1 MHPHTWGG
9 DTAIASCLGAS
20 YGVSVRQVERL
31 ALGLDSDAAV
41 FRIDAADG
49 ARYFLKLKRG
59 DPPER
64 SVLVPRMLRAAGISQ
79 VVAPLDTSTGA
90 LWGRIG
96 GASALLYPFVE
107 GRSGRSRGLTTEQWT
122 ELGTTIARI
131 HAVEP
136 SPEVMAVLPV
146 EQFVPAPR
154 WIEPLEWVLAGEHRS
169 QSHDELAAPV
179 AAFLDE
185 RRAEMR
191 VLLDRTRDLGR
202 ELRGQRLE
210 RVLCHS
216 DLHLNNVMV
225 DTQERLHLVDWD
237 QPILAP
243 RECDLMLLSGTA
255 FGGFAEGS
263 AEQAAFLAG
272 YGPVSANPVVMAYY
286 YHERVTTDLGSFAHE
301 LYWLPD
307 ADDETRWAAARW
319 LRVIFEPGRSADAA
333 RQAYAKL
340 RA

>member
-1 MHPHTWGG
+1 MRPNIWGG
-9 DTAIASCLGAS
+9 NAAIASCLRTA

-31 ALGLDSDAAV
+31 SLGLDSDAAV
-41 FRIDAADG
+41 FQIDAADD

-64 SVLVPRMLRAAGISQ
+64 SILVPRMLRAAGITQ
-79 VVAPLDTSTGA
+79 VVAPLDTTTGG
-90 LWGRIG
+90 LWGKIG
-96 GASALLYPFVE
+96 SASALLYPFVE
-107 GRSGRSRGLTTEQWT
+107 GRSGRSRGLTPAQWT
-122 ELGTTIARI
+122 ELGATIARI

-136 SPEVMAVLPV
+136 SPEVRIVLPL

-154 WIEPLEWVLAGEHRS
+154 WIEPLERVLAGEHRD
-169 QSHDELAAPV
+169 QAHDELAAPV

-185 RRAEMR
+185 RRSEMR
-191 VLLDRTRDLGR
+191 VLLDRTRELGR
-202 ELRGQRLE
+202 ALRGQRSE
-210 RVLCHS
+210 RFLCHS

-272 YGPVSANPVVMAYY
+272 YGPVSVNPVAMAYY
-286 YHERVTTDLGSFAHE
+286 YHERVTTDLGAFAHE

-307 ADDETRWAAARW
+307 ADDETRRAAAHW

-333 RQAYAKL
+333 GQAYANL
-340 RA
+340 RV

>member
-1 MHPHTWGG
+1 MGPSTWGG
-9 DTAIASCLGAS
+9 DTAIVACLRTV
-20 YGVSVRQVERL
+20 YGVSVRRAERL

-41 FRIDAADG
+41 FRIDATDG

-59 DPPER
+59 DPPAR
-64 SVLVPRMLRAAGISQ
+64 SVLVPRMLRSAGISQ
-79 VVAPLDTSTGA
+79 VVAPLDTGA
-90 LWGRIG
+90 GAPWGQIG

-107 GRSGRSRGLTTEQWT
+107 GWSGRSRGLTAEQWT
-122 ELGTTIARI
+122 ELGATIARI

-136 SPEVMAVLPV
+136 SPEVRAVLPI

-154 WIEPLEWVLAGEHRS
+154 WIEPLERVLAGEHRS
-169 QSHDELAAPV
+169 QPYDEPRARAA
-179 AAFLDE
+179 AILDE

-191 VLLDRTRDLGR
+191 VLLDRTRELGR
-202 ELRGQRLE
+202 ELRGQHLE

-225 DTQERLHLVDWD
+225 DTRERVHLVDWD

-243 RECDLMLLSGTA
+243 RECDLMLLFGTA

-272 YGPVSANPVVMAYY
+272 YGPISANLVAMAYY

-307 ADDETRWAAARW
+307 ADDVTRRAAARW
-319 LRVIFEPGRSADAA
+319 LRVIFEPGRSAAAA
-333 RQAYAKL
+333 RQAYARL